1 MLRPVVVAWLIAL
14 PLIPACQCEEPVQIA
29 GGSVSGVV
37 CNPLTG
43 QPEPGTVIV
52 ATFVDP
58 NTNSEQVREIE
69 AADDGSF
76 EIGLPAG
83 THTVHVENGDKFEFD
98 FEVEVEASNT
108 TLFQHEACREL
119 ALPAGT
125 GEIIGT
131 ICNRHTGSFVNDGTA
146 TVILS
151 DGTEISATTDAQ
163 GAFILS
169 EVPAGVYVVYVRA
182 PGFQKTYQVE
192 VVAGQQVEVEEQAR
206 DCAPPDPSTTACIVG
221 TICAP
226 DPTNPD
232 ATTGTPLAGARVYVD
247 QTEDGFRFEDETLDD
262 GSFTIC
268 GVPLTLNGGRVT
280 VTAEKGSFSH
290 QFDEVQLRAANDPA
304 GPIRLTLE
312 DQCQPLQP
320 AGERKFLAVRGF
332 YDRIQD
338 VLARNGIGP
347 VVEVEGNPLTFGDSW
362 TSEAFGDYAALAE
375 YDVVFVNCGV
385 DQLDF
390 QGEIDPVVKANLR
403 QYVQQGGSVYV
414 SDWAYDLVEKVW
426 PEKVDFYGDDAEA
439 DTAEFGAQGDYA
451 AEVMDPGLEQ
461 YLGAD
466 AITVGYSFRGSALIR
481 QVATD
486 ATVFLRTDMNYEVN
500 GGVDTLEDMPITV
513 GFKDGLNSGTV
524 VFTSFHQETGTDGE
538 TEQLDGPE
546 DEVLKYLVFLLLQ

>member
-1 MLRPVVVAWLIAL
+1 VFRPVVVGWLLAL

-43 QPEPGTVIV
+43 QPEPGTVLTT
-52 ATFVDP
+52 TFTDP
-58 NTNSEQVREIE
+58 NTSSEVVREIE
-69 AADDGSF
+69 AESDGSF
-76 EIGLPAG
+76 TLGLPSG
-83 THTVHVENGDKFEFD
+83 THTVHVENGDKFAFD
-98 FEVEVEASNT
+98 FSVDVEASQT
-108 TLFQHEACREL
+108 TVFKDEGCREL
-119 ALPAGT
+119 ALPPGA

-131 ICNRHTGSFVNDGTA
+131 ICNRHTGEFVNGGTA

-151 DGTEISATTDAQ
+151 DGTELTAET
-163 GAFILS
+163 GADGSFILS
-169 EVPAGVYVVYVRA
+169 NVPAGIYVVYVRA

-192 VVAGQQVEVEEQAR
+192 VVEGEQVSVEEQAR
-206 DCAPPDPSTTACIVG
+206 DCEPPDPSTTACIVG
-221 TICAP
+221 DICAP
-226 DPTNPD
+226 DPTNPT
-232 ATTGTPLAGARVYVD
+232 ATVGTPLAGALVYVD
-247 QTEDGFRFEDETLDD
+247 QTEDGYRFEDETLDD

-268 GVPLTLNGGRVT
+268 GIPLTLNGGRVT

-290 QFDEVQLRAANDPA
+290 QFEEVALRAANDPA
-304 GPIRLTLE
+304 GPVRVTLE
-312 DQCQPLQP
+312 DECQPLEP

-338 VLARNGIGP
+338 VLDRNGIGP
-347 VVEVEGNPLTFGDSW
+347 VVEVEGNPLEFGDSW
-362 TSEAFGDYAALAE
+362 TTEAFGDYAAMSE
-375 YDVVFVNCGV
+375 YDVIFVNCGV

-390 QGEIDPVVKANLR
+390 QGDIDPVVKANLR

-426 PEKVDFYGDDAEA
+426 PEKVDFYGDDAVA
-439 DTAEFGAQGDYA
+439 DSAEFGAPGSYA

-461 YLGAD
+461 YLGDD
-466 AITVGYSFRGSALIR
+466 AITVDYSFRGSALIR

-486 ATVFLRTDMNYEVN
+486 ATVFLRTDMGYEVN

-524 VFTSFHQETGTDGE
+524 VFTSFHQETSDGE
-538 TEQLDGPE
+538 TEELDGPE